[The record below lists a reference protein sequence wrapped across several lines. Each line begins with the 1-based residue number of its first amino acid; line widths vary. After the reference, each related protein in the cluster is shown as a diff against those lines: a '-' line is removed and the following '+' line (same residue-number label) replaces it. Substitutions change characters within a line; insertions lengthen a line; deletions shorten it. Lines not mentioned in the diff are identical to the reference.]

1 MNELIRLRNVFEDKP
16 LTTLTVHGRPAWIA
30 REVGAAI
37 GYAQRGK
44 RFATKIS
51 GDWSNEFME
60 GQDYQVLSGSEL
72 RLFNKLWAEGTGT
85 GPFRSNRGLL
95 ILFESGLH
103 LALVKTHKPEGVRLR
118 RFLADQV
125 LPQLVRTGEYSPDRE
140 VIGGVVVSLD
150 LARPVEGLASRRE
163 ARLAQQAVT
172 RERWVDLCDRKLK
185 VGALHRVIDRAP
197 VLSEEV
203 VAALEVSA
211 AEIAL
216 GADLGALKPE
226 TERWVTPSEIAKRW
240 GVSPQK
246 VGRIIS
252 SLRMRGDDRFS
263 KRVLTKA
270 KHVDR
275 VVVSF
280 LYNSEGEAL
289 IDGAL
294 GDQGD
299 PKDAA

>member
-1 MNELIRLRNVFEDKP
+1 MNKLIRLQNVFEDKP

-30 REVGAAI
+30 REVGEAI

-51 GDWSNEFME
+51 GDWSNEFIE

-72 RLFNKLWAEGTGT
+72 QLFNELWAEGTGA
-85 GPFRSNRGLL
+85 GPFQSNRGLL

-103 LALVKTHKPEGVRLR
+103 LALVKTRKPEGVRLR
-118 RFLADQV
+118 RFLAEQV
-125 LPQLVRTGEYSPDRE
+125 LPQLVRTGKYSPDRK
-140 VIGGVVVSLD
+140 VVGGVVVHLD
-150 LARPVEGLASRRE
+150 LPNPVEGLASRRE
-163 ARLAQQAVT
+163 SRLERQAAT
-172 RERWVDLCDRKLK
+172 RERWVDICDRKLK
-185 VGALHRVIDRAP
+185 VGVLHRVIDRAP
-197 VLSEEV
+197 VLPDDV

-216 GADLGALKPE
+216 GKDLGALKPE
-226 TERWVTPSEIAKRW
+226 TEHWVTPSEIAKRW

-246 VGRIIS
+246 VGRVIS
-252 SLRMRGDDRFS
+252 ALGLRGDDRFS
-263 KRVLTKA
+263 KRILNKA

-280 LYNSEGEAL
+280 LYNAEGESL
-289 IDGAL
+289 IEGVLRGNDN
-294 GDQGD
+294 